1 MKRDI
6 QIHSV
11 NVQVSLLTT
20 EHSLKDK
27 FLLELNTIVQIKV
40 RAKPDLRVEISV
52 DCSSGEHWLEL
63 INVY

>member
-11 NVQVSLLTT
+11 NLQVTLLTT

-52 DCSSGEHWLEL
+52 DCSAGEHWLEL